1 MKISEQMEVG
11 RCGEYFSVFT
21 LISQGFAAYLTDQ
34 GLVYDLVVDVDGVLL
49 KGQVK
54 TTLGASNYGKSK
66 NVCRFGTR
74 RAKKTLRC
82 ALIDECDFYAF
93 VSINDKEVAFIL
105 TKDLESSKN
114 KGKIKQTLDFSVD
127 DAHLKMKK
135 LSDFSSFSKMIE
147 GIE

>member
-1 MKISEQMEVG
+1 MNVSEQMETG

-21 LISQGFAAYLTDQ
+21 LISQGFTAYLTDQ
-34 GLVYDLVVDVDGVLL
+34 GLVYDLVVDVGGSLL

-74 RAKKTLRC
+74 RAKKTLRS

-93 VSINDKEVAFIL
+93 VSIKDKEVAFML
-105 TKDLESSKN
+105 TKDIESSKN
-114 KGKIKQTLDFSVD
+114 KGKIKQTLDFSID
-127 DAHLKMKK
+127 NTHSKMKK
-135 LSDFSSFSKMIE
+135 LSDFSDFSKMIK
-147 GIE
+147 GI

>member
-1 MKISEQMEVG
+1 MNISEQMEIG

-21 LISQGFAAYLTDQ
+21 LISQGFTAYLTDQ
-34 GLVYDLVVDVDGVLL
+34 GLVYDLIVDIDGLLL

-54 TTLGASNYGKSK
+54 TTFGASNYGKSK

-82 ALIDECDFYAF
+82 ALVDECDFYAF
-93 VSINDKEVAFIL
+93 VSVSDKEVAFIL
-105 TKDLESSKN
+105 SKDIESVKN

-127 DAHLKMKK
+127 DTHPIMKK
-135 LSDFSSFSKMIE
+135 LSDFSCFSKMIK
-147 GIE
+147 GIK